1 MLSHW
6 LRKLLNRAVRSAV
19 AERNMSRKKS
29 RTRTRTHSVELLDV
43 RLLLAATTFNGG
55 ILTVDVNSANEA
67 AILTN
72 DGTDIVL
79 TSNQA
84 ITGTG
89 GSSFSTADVT
99 KIMITNINNST
110 GQSIVFAGTAVY
122 SLSGGLAS
130 SGVETNTFNVGVT
143 ATGAA
148 SISVT
153 APQSIIVNANLTGG
167 TGGMTLLGQGL
178 AVLNTDGVTVQS
190 GVTV

>member
-19 AERNMSRKKS
+19 AERNMSRRKS

-72 DGTDIVL
+72 DVTDIVL

-148 SISVT
+148 SINVT

-167 TGGMTLLGQGL
+167 TGGTTLLGQGL